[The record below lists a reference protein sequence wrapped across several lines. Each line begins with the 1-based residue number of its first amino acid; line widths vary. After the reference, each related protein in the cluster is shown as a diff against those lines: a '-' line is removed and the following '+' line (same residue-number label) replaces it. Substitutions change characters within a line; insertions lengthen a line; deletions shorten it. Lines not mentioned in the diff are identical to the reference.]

1 LTLGKE
7 ETLKKS
13 PPFFLGSDIGT
24 SSTKTTIYDLD
35 GHALATSMVE
45 YPIQYP
51 RPLWAEGNPDDW
63 WHAVITTIR
72 DVLRLS
78 KIDSTDIQGVSIS
91 GLAPEC
97 VPVDKEG
104 KPLRSAILWMD
115 RRSSSEC
122 DWIVEKIGLE
132 TVHRISGNTVDS
144 YFGGPK
150 WLWFKRNEPELYE
163 KTWKILQ
170 AHSYPVLKM
179 TGEAVT
185 DYSYGGL
192 CSPNFDLAR
201 RKWSEEICGEM
212 GISIDKLPSVH
223 LSHQVIGEVTSSAAA
238 QTGLARGT
246 QVVTGG
252 GDFAC
257 STLGAGVISP
267 GEACQMVGTAG
278 NLLIPTGENLKL
290 DTRLINTVH
299 VTGGYLTFGS
309 LLAGGI
315 LRWFRD
321 EIGVQPGPIDSDKSS
336 YAVLDAEADQIQPG
350 SGGLIVLPYF
360 MGARTANWDPYARG
374 VFFGVTPY
382 HTRSHLYR
390 SLLEGIAYAFR
401 HVMEIAEQVGGHVR
415 EIVSVNGGGK
425 SKVWRQIFA
434 DVLGVPILYL
444 AQSGGAPMGDA
455 ILAAVGTKNLKDFS
469 AIKGWLEVT
478 EKNEPNGASTQK
490 YLQYYAIYRDLYEHL
505 KEDYRRL
512 EKIT

>member
-1 LTLGKE
+1 MRTP
-7 ETLKKS
+7 ETRKKS

-24 SSTKTTIYDLD
+24 SSTKTAIYDLD
-35 GHALATSMVE
+35 GHALASATVE
-45 YPIQYP
+45 YPISYP
-51 RPLWAEGNPDDW
+51 KPLWAEGNPDDW
-63 WHAVITTIR
+63 WHAVRTTIR
-72 DVLRLS
+72 EALRSS

-104 KPLRSAILWMD
+104 KPLRPAILWMD

-122 DWIVEKIGLE
+122 DWIVENIGLE
-132 TVHRISGNTVDS
+132 AVHRISGNTVDS

-201 RKWSEEICGEM
+201 RKWSEEICEEM
-212 GISIDKLPSVH
+212 GISIDKLPSIH
-223 LSHQVIGEVTSSAAA
+223 PSHQVIGEVTSSAAA
-238 QTGLARGT
+238 ETGLARGT

-257 STLGAGVISP
+257 STLGAGVINP

-290 DTRLINTVH
+290 DTRLVNTVH
-299 VTGGYLTFGS
+299 VTGAYLTFGS

-321 EIGVQPGPIDSDKSS
+321 EIGVPSDLIDSSKSL
-336 YAVLDAEADQIQPG
+336 YAILDAQAERIPLG

-382 HTRSHLYR
+382 HTRAHLYR
-390 SLLEGIAYAFR
+390 ALLEGIAYAFR
-401 HVMEIAEQVGGHVR
+401 HVMEIAEEVGGQVR
-415 EIVSVNGGGK
+415 EVVSVNGGAK
-425 SKVWRQIFA
+425 SEVWRQIFA
-434 DVLGVPILYL
+434 DVLGVPVIYL

-478 EKNEPNGASTQK
+478 ETNEPNKEATQK
-490 YLQYYAIYRDLYEHL
+490 YLQYYSIYRDLYEHL
-505 KEDYRRL
+505 KGDYRRL
-512 EKIT
+512 KEIT